1 MALEKTR
8 DPWPTC
14 FDTVRTTPAGKS
26 SRHHGRPRRARA
38 KTPLPKTAKSRF
50 TLRARERADLMSELT
65 ASGFRISTA
74 PCIAGG
80 LNVTQQAI
88 ALRPSIFRDP
98 NAKGKARVIMP
109 KENASYP
116 DSRHT
121 LPKRHHNINHIP
133 LSERPGKGHY
143 DPVLLGGKSVI
154 DHYPYAAATSK
165 ECYGDPVGELAAMRA
180 GH

>member
-1 MALEKTR
+1 
-8 DPWPTC
+8 
-14 FDTVRTTPAGKS
+14 
-26 SRHHGRPRRARA
+26 
-38 KTPLPKTAKSRF
+38 
-50 TLRARERADLMSELT
+50 MSELT

-165 ECYGDPVGELAAMRA
+165 ECYGDPIGELVAMRA

>member
-1 MALEKTR
+1 MSLN
-8 DPWPTC
+8 
-14 FDTVRTTPAGKS
+14 TVMHNGNPLARA
-26 SRHHGRPRRARA
+26 RHQLGRARRAGD
-38 KTPLPKTAKSRF
+38 KKSEKPFHRGG
-50 TLRARERADLMSELT
+50 ARERGLMSAKTGLS

-98 NAKGKARVIMP
+98 DAKGKARVIMP

>member
-1 MALEKTR
+1 MNNA
-8 DPWPTC
+8 
-14 FDTVRTTPAGKS
+14 TPAA
-26 SRHHGRPRRARA
+26 RARNQLGA
-38 KTPLPKTAKSRF
+38 GRKRKAVSRCV
-50 TLRARERADLMSELT
+50 ARGDLMSATT
-65 ASGFRISTA
+65 ASGFRKTTS

-88 ALRPSIFRDP
+88 SLRPSIFRDP
-98 NAKGKARVIMP
+98 DAKGKARVIMP

-133 LSERPGKGHY
+133 LSERPGKEHY

-165 ECYGDPVGELAAMRA
+165 ECYGDPIGELVAMRA

>member
-1 MALEKTR
+1 MVELVVQVQKQRKAVSHL
-8 DPWPTC
+8 
-14 FDTVRTTPAGKS
+14 G
-26 SRHHGRPRRARA
+26 
-38 KTPLPKTAKSRF
+38 
-50 TLRARERADLMSELT
+50 ARERADLMSELT